1 MAASPPPAAAVPGPP
16 TDRGGEAALG
26 ARAQEIERSM
36 REIRDASIETAAA
49 VQAREAEIAAAV
61 AEIAAIDAR
70 RRTQRA
76 AWLSNRTS
84 LARLLAGLAL
94 VARNPPGAAT
104 GRRAEWADTA
114 RGVALIERVLPALKT
129 RVDTAAAEAAGLERL
144 RAERA
149 ERAAALSEAQTVL
162 VAEQTRLRRLLER
175 KSSAQASLMVRR
187 RAAAVDRA
195 RRAGEADDMRGLMER
210 LAVARPRAA
219 APAPGGG
226 EADGGKRGGGPAVR
240 AALPGSS
247 LPWPV
252 HGTVTTEFG
261 DDTDGGASPGLFIEA
276 PPGAQ
281 VVAPGA
287 GEIVF
292 AGPFR
297 RYGRLLIIEHGDGYH
312 SLMSGFARI
321 DGRVGQVVRAGEP
334 VGVMANAGGGGATIL
349 YVEVRRGRRPVDP
362 MPWLLSDSRKVSG

>member
-1 MAASPPPAAAVPGPP
+1 MAAAAPPAAAVPGPP
-16 TDRGGEAALG
+16 TDGGEAALG

-49 VQAREAEIAAAV
+49 VQAREAEIAAAT

-76 AWLSNRTS
+76 AWLSDRTS

-114 RGVALIERVLPALKT
+114 RGVALIERVLPVLKARADAT
-129 RVDTAAAEAAGLERL
+129 AAEAAGLERL

-149 ERAAALSEAQTVL
+149 ERAAALGEAQTVL
-162 VAEQTRLRRLLER
+162 VAEQIRLRRLLER
-175 KSSAQASLMVRR
+175 KSSAQASLMARR

-210 LAVARPRAA
+210 LAVARPPAA
-219 APAPGGG
+219 APAPGG
-226 EADGGKRGGGPAVR
+226 EADGGERRSRPAVR

-252 HGTVTTEFG
+252 HGTVTTQFG

-276 PPGAQ
+276 PGGAQ

-334 VGVMANAGGGGATIL
+334 VGVMANAGGDGATIL